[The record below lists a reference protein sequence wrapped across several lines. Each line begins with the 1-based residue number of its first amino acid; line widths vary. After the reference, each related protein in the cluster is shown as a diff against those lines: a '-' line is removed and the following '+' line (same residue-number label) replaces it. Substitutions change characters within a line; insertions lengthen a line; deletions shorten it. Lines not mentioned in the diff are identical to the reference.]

1 MTQKAELYK
10 KFQLFIMLSFF
21 ILILE
26 LAGGFFTNSLALL
39 SDSAHILVDLLALL
53 IAYFS
58 MHLSKRN
65 STEKFTFG
73 YHRAEIF
80 AAIVNGIV
88 LIFVTLYIFYES
100 YERFL
105 VPQEIKAPQM
115 LAISI
120 VGLLANF
127 YVVTKM
133 RDEKQ
138 NLNVRAAYL
147 HVLSDTVS
155 SIGVVMAG
163 FLVILTGNHIFD
175 VIISA
180 IIGLLILASSIGLLK
195 ESVHVLME
203 GAPQNINLKRLSN
216 DIMKIKGVQEIHD
229 LHVWSISSDVYALGS
244 HILIDADSIKSMNKT
259 VSRINS
265 MLKSKY
271 NIKYTTIQSECEK
284 CTHADG

>member
-100 YERFL
+100 YKRFL

-284 CTHADG
+284 CAHADG